1 MFAGF
6 LGKFWE
12 RYADAPK
19 GVKVVVLKA
28 ITNLRLRDIA
38 GVASCTYGTAKV
50 MASREKYK
58 PLREKVLRDF
68 VEELEEQ
75 VKGKAKKHWKR
86 VAEEGVGLSSFD
98 PTEDFPHVQIYS
110 RELRERLSE
119 RASELLQLA
128 LKKAENP
135 EEAFALADVAA
146 TFKWLS
152 LGGSKSFSRVR
163 WSFQGPVLAK
173 AMEVMAEEVIAEGNE
188 KLASALLAGSSLV
201 KSVIPLFKVETNG
214 K

>member
-1 MFAGF
+1 VFAGF

-28 ITNLRLRDIA
+28 LTNLRLRDIA
-38 GVASCTYGTAKV
+38 RVAGCTYGTAKV
-50 MASREKYK
+50 VASQERYK
-58 PLREKVLRDF
+58 PLREKVLCDF
-68 VEELEEQ
+68 IEELEEQ
-75 VKGKAKKHWKR
+75 VKSKAVEHLKR
-86 VAEEGVGLSSFD
+86 VTEEKDPSPFD
-98 PTEDFPHVQIYS
+98 PTGDFPHVQIYS

-128 LKKAENP
+128 LKKADNP

-152 LGGSKSFSRVR
+152 LGGGESFDSVYR
-163 WSFQGPVLAK
+163 SFKGPVLARILRTE
-173 AMEVMAEEVIAEGNE
+173 AQRAITEGNE
-188 KLASALLAGSSLV
+188 EFALISLLGA
-201 KSVIPLFKVETNG
+201 ILVEMAVRDEG
-214 K
+214 

>member
-28 ITNLRLRDIA
+28 LTNLRLRDIA
-38 GVASCTYGTAKV
+38 RVAGCTYGTAKV
-50 MASREKYK
+50 VASQERYK
-58 PLREKVLRDF
+58 PLREKVLCDF
-68 VEELEEQ
+68 IEELEEQ
-75 VKGKAKKHWKR
+75 VKSKAVEHLKR
-86 VAEEGVGLSSFD
+86 VTEEKDPSPFD
-98 PTEDFPHVQIYS
+98 PTGDFPHVQIYS

-128 LKKAENP
+128 LKKADNP

-152 LGGSKSFSRVR
+152 LGGGESFDSVYR
-163 WSFQGPVLAK
+163 SFKGPVLARILR
-173 AMEVMAEEVIAEGNE
+173 AEAQRAITEGNE
-188 KLASALLAGSSLV
+188 EFALIWLLGAILV
-201 KSVIPLFKVETNG
+201 EMAVRDEG
-214 K
+214 